1 MMNKLFGTNQPPP
14 PPPPK
19 TLNQMNKD
27 ELREK

>member
-1 MMNKLFGTNQPPP
+1 MNKLFGTKQPPP